1 MAESV
6 KRRVAAARLAVAFVA
21 AGTIA
26 GATAWAQASP
36 PPPTAKASAFD
47 AFLKI
52 KSTNVVNGSLLYQDF
67 AKGQVPSFNMFEKLD
82 KSFTRF
88 SKGFDNTYKP
98 QFPEIKGELNTV
110 NGDLNTIKGELG
122 SFVKTGDAIMGDGSV
137 FTGDGLVSNQL
148 IGLLD
153 VPNLVSVQ
161 GIGQKI
167 RITNTSNGDLQHT
180 ACTDP
185 QGGVIPPGT
194 LVPTGFIECDATGGM
209 TQSMQL
215 FTGGVKPTVATV
227 SFSSINLPSGSQDI
241 VQILVGL

>member
-36 PPPTAKASAFD
+36 PPTAQSSDIFAKLGD
-47 AFLKI
+47 I
-52 KSTNVVNGSLLYQDF
+52 KSAQIQDHSLKYVDF
-67 AKGQVPSFNMFEKLD
+67 AKGQVPSFNMFDKLSTSFEKFKKAD
-82 KSFTRF
+82 SA
-88 SKGFDNTYKP
+88 YKAVV
-98 QFPEIKGELNTV
+98 KGELGNV
-110 NGDLNTIKGELG
+110 NGDINTIKGELG
-122 SFVKTGDAIMGDGSV
+122 TFVKQTDAVVRGDGSV
-137 FTGDGLVSNQL
+137 FTGDGVVSNQL

-153 VPNLVSVQ
+153 VPGLVSIQ

-185 QGGVIPPGT
+185 NGGVLPPGT
-194 LVPTGFIECDATGGM
+194 LAPTGFIECDAKGGM

-215 FTGGVKPTVATV
+215 FTGGVKPTVSTV
-227 SFSSINLPSGSQDI
+227 SFSSIDLPSGSQDI